1 MKALIFAAGLGTRL
15 RPLTNDRPKA
25 LVEING
31 QSLLEI
37 NIRKLV
43 DLGFDEIVVNVHH
56 FADKM
61 IAFLEELEVDATIH
75 ISDEREEVLET
86 GGGLQKAADFLQGE
100 ESFLVHNVDILTDL
114 DVMSMMKEHEKLD
127 ALATLAI
134 QKRTS
139 SRYLL
144 FDETDTLHGWTNVRD
159 GIVRQKR
166 PTEQDLFFWGFSGVQ
181 VISPRIFDLFTRK
194 GKFSIIDTYLD
205 CAKQNIIKGFPHE
218 ALWMDVGKPEN
229 LEKAKMIFNP
239 LS

>member
-25 LVEING
+25 LVEVNG
-31 QSLLEI
+31 ESLLEI

-56 FADKM
+56 FADMM
-61 IAFLEELEVDATIH
+61 IDFLHQLDVNAKIH
-75 ISDEREEVLET
+75 ISDERDEVLET
-86 GGGLQKAADFLQGE
+86 GGGLKKAASLLQGNE
-100 ESFLVHNVDILTDL
+100 PFLVHNVDILTDL
-114 DVMSMMKEHEKLD
+114 DILGMMRVHQESD

-144 FDETDTLHGWTNVRD
+144 FDNESVLHGWTNVRD

-181 VISPRIFDLFTRK
+181 IISPRIFDLFIRE

-205 CAKQNIIKGFPHE
+205 CAKENIIKGFPHE

-229 LEKAKMIFNP
+229 LEKAKEIFR
-239 LS
+239 

>member
-25 LVEING
+25 LVEVNG
-31 QSLLEI
+31 KSLLEI
-37 NIRKLV
+37 NIRKLA

-56 FADKM
+56 FADMM
-61 IAFLEELEVDATIH
+61 IDFLHQLDVDAKIH
-75 ISDEREEVLET
+75 ISDERNEVLET
-86 GGGLQKAADFLQGE
+86 GGGLKKAASFLQGE
-100 ESFLVHNVDILTDL
+100 EPFLVHNVDILTDL
-114 DVMSMMKEHEKLD
+114 DILGMLEAHKESNV
-127 ALATLAI
+127 LATLAI

-144 FDETDTLHGWTNVRD
+144 FDDENVLHGWTNVRD

-166 PTEQDLFFWGFSGVQ
+166 PTEEDLFFWGFSGVQ
-181 VISPRIFDLFTRK
+181 VVSPGIFDLFTRK

-205 CAKQNIIKGFPHE
+205 CAKNHIIKGFPHE

-229 LEKAKMIFNP
+229 LERAKEFF
-239 LS
+239 